1 MSKLITNRL
10 FMSSEPASSGYALI
24 TTIWFMLL
32 GTAIVSSLM
41 IIALNNAEATLEY
54 EQELTSQLAHES
66 VLETIVAD
74 IVFNGPR
81 SSWAALPHQA
91 EYRISGK
98 RFTVSMRSESGKI
111 DINSADTALIDRA
124 LQGLAVPAAKRKNLL
139 DQIKKRRSTGR
150 PFRTLAEWNIGEF
163 QESSDRLCFDS
174 DFTIASGL
182 ARPVQNHV
190 SRDLARALAVPF
202 ANRAHRLQLGAAVTV
217 KIKQGAT
224 GSNINY
230 ILRISG
236 NPQRPYDILDVSS
249 PINCA

>member
-1 MSKLITNRL
+1 
-10 FMSSEPASSGYALI
+10 MSSEPASSGYALI

-111 DINSADTALIDRA
+111 DINSADTALIGRA
-124 LQGLAVPAAKRKNLL
+124 LQGLAIPSNQQVYLL
-139 DQIKKRRSTGR
+139 DQIEKRRSTGL
-150 PFRTLAEWNIGEF
+150 PFRTLSEWNIRQF
-163 QESSDRLCFDS
+163 QESNNRACLDRN
-174 DFTIASGL
+174 FTIASGL
-182 ARPVQNHV
+182 ARPIENHM
-190 SRDLARALAVPF
+190 SKALARALAVPF
-202 ANRAHRLQLGAAVTV
+202 ANTSHRFQLGNAVTV

-224 GSNINY
+224 GSYINY

-236 NPQRPYDILDVSS
+236 NPKGPYNILDVSS
-249 PINCA
+249 PIECD